1 MAKSEKGQRE
11 GGRPGANGSGMT
23 RLYYILGAVGVLGIG
38 ILGYTVGSSAMGS
51 AATEPVELQVE
62 DDRELVEIAQGVV
75 QGNPDAPVSIVEFG
89 DYQCPGC
96 GSFARQV
103 KPMVNLNYI
112 ESGQA
117 NFVFY
122 DFPLTQIHSNAF
134 FAARAA
140 RCAGDQDAYWPYHDV
155 LFANQADWA
164 SAGSPAGRYVDYAEE
179 LGLDTDAFE
188 SCLKSDRHART
199 VTANMRLGERLG
211 VNGTP
216 TVMISE
222 GRGMAN
228 RLARFDFATIRNEV
242 ERILAE
248 DDDEASRDGDTGG
261 RD

>member
-1 MAKSEKGQRE
+1 MAKSEKGERGSGE
-11 GGRPGANGSGMT
+11 KAGGGSGMT

-38 ILGYTVGSSAMGS
+38 ILGYSVGSSAMGS

-62 DDRELVEIAQGVV
+62 GDRELVELAEGMV
-75 QGNPDAPVSIVEFG
+75 QGDPDAPVSVVEFG

-103 KPMVNLNYI
+103 KPMINLNYI
-112 ESGQA
+112 QSGQA

-140 RCAGDQDAYWPYHDV
+140 RCAGDQEAYWPYHDA

-164 SAGSPAGRYVDYAEE
+164 SSSSPAGKYVDYAEE
-179 LGLDTDAFE
+179 IGLDADAFE

-222 GRGMAN
+222 GKGMAN
-228 RLARFDFATIRNEV
+228 RLARFDFATIRSEV

-248 DDDEASRDGDTGG
+248 DDGEASGSDSGG

>member
-1 MAKSEKGQRE
+1 MAKSERGERQSGEKA
-11 GGRPGANGSGMT
+11 GGGSGMT

-38 ILGYTVGSSAMGS
+38 ILGYSVGSSAMGS
-51 AATEPVELQVE
+51 AATEPVELQV
-62 DDRELVEIAQGVV
+62 DGDRELVEIAEGMV

-103 KPMVNLNYI
+103 KPMINLNYI
-112 ESGQA
+112 QAGQA

-140 RCAGDQDAYWPYHDV
+140 RCAGDQEAYWPYHDA

-164 SAGSPAGRYVDYAEE
+164 SSGSPAGKYVDYAEE

-188 SCLKSDRHART
+188 SCLKSDRHAAT
-199 VTANMRLGERLG
+199 VTANMLLGERLG

-228 RLARFDFATIRNEV
+228 RLARFDFATIRSEV
-242 ERILAE
+242 ERILAQ
-248 DDDEASRDGDTGG
+248 DDDEASGSDTGG